1 MIRAA
6 LFLASSFVIGFS
18 SSQVVAETIDAE
30 YSRFYSHVKKLD
42 NEDTQALQFAFGF
55 VRVGEGRLCGVN
67 AASIVTDKKTMELE
81 VSDEGRF
88 TVPTERALKL
98 ANALVRIDLVERAN
112 VCDMSV
118 QLETKPE
125 YLKQYYKKEEL
136 TFLYEQYEA
145 FFNEMGSFL
154 SFMMPSVKGLMIQF
168 DDKNLDFITPQGVAS
183 RITSHFDEDYR
194 RKDKEEDSNHFPMV
208 SRKFE
213 NLIDHNI
220 ESP

>member
-6 LFLASSFVIGFS
+6 LFFASSLFIGVGS
-18 SSQVVAETIDAE
+18 SSVAAETIDVE

-55 VRVGEGRLCGVN
+55 VRVGEGRLCEVN
-67 AASIVTDKKTMELE
+67 GASIVTDKKTMPLE
-81 VSDEGRF
+81 VSGEGRF
-88 TVPTERALKL
+88 TVPTEKALKL
-98 ANALVRIDLVERAN
+98 ANALVRIDLNERAN

-125 YLKQYYKKEEL
+125 YLRQYYTKDDL
-136 TFLYEQYEA
+136 TFLYGQYEA

-168 DDKNLDFITPQGVAS
+168 DDKNLDFITPQGVQINNGVLHLEQDWINDAKDLTLPRAPLRVTAMAS
-183 RITSHFDEDYR
+183 S
-194 RKDKEEDSNHFPMV
+194 
-208 SRKFE
+208 
-213 NLIDHNI
+213 
-220 ESP
+220 

>member
-18 SSQVVAETIDAE
+18 STQVVAETIDVE

-168 DDKNLDFITPQGVAS
+168 DDKNLDFITPQGVQINNGVLQIEQDWIDDAKGLTLPHAPL
-183 RITSHFDEDYR
+183 RITAMAS
-194 RKDKEEDSNHFPMV
+194 S
-208 SRKFE
+208 
-213 NLIDHNI
+213 
-220 ESP
+220 

>member
-6 LFLASSFVIGFS
+6 LFFASSLFIGVGS
-18 SSQVVAETIDAE
+18 SSVAAETIDVE

-55 VRVGEGRLCGVN
+55 VRVGEGRLCEVN
-67 AASIVTDKKTMELE
+67 GASIVTDKKTMPLE
-81 VSDEGRF
+81 VSGEGRF
-88 TVPTERALKL
+88 TVPTEKALKL
-98 ANALVRIDLVERAN
+98 ANALVRIDLNERAN

-125 YLKQYYKKEEL
+125 YLKQYYTKDDL
-136 TFLYEQYEA
+136 TFLYGQYEA

-168 DDKNLDFITPQGVAS
+168 DDKNLDFITPQGVQINNGVLHLEQDWINDAKGLTLPRAPLRVTAMAS
-183 RITSHFDEDYR
+183 S
-194 RKDKEEDSNHFPMV
+194 
-208 SRKFE
+208 
-213 NLIDHNI
+213 
-220 ESP
+220 

>member
-1 MIRAA
+1 MIRVA
-6 LFLASSFVIGFS
+6 LVLLLGLMTVDSK
-18 SSQVVAETIDAE
+18 AETIDVE

-55 VRVGEGRLCGVN
+55 LRVGEGRLCGVSS
-67 AASIVTDKKTMELE
+67 AEIVTDKKTMSLD

-98 ANALVRIDLVERAN
+98 ADALVRISLDEAAN

-125 YLKQYYKKEEL
+125 YLKTRYTQEEL
-136 TFLYEQYEA
+136 EFIYSQYEA

-154 SFMMPSVKGLMIQF
+154 SFMMPTVKGLMIQF
-168 DDKNLDFITPQGVAS
+168 KDENLDHTTPQGLTINNGVLHLEQEWISEARGLS
-183 RITSHFDEDYR
+183 LPQAPLRITAMAS
-194 RKDKEEDSNHFPMV
+194 S
-208 SRKFE
+208 
-213 NLIDHNI
+213 
-220 ESP
+220 

>member
-1 MIRAA
+1 MIRVA
-6 LFLASSFVIGFS
+6 LVLLLGLMTVDSK
-18 SSQVVAETIDAE
+18 AETIDVE

-55 VRVGEGRLCGVN
+55 LRVGEGRLCGVSS
-67 AASIVTDKKTMELE
+67 AEIVTDKKTMSLD

-98 ANALVRIDLVERAN
+98 ADALVRISLDEVAN

-125 YLKQYYKKEEL
+125 YLKTRYTQEEL
-136 TFLYEQYEA
+136 EFIYSQYEA

-154 SFMMPSVKGLMIQF
+154 SFMMPTVKGLMIQF
-168 DDKNLDFITPQGVAS
+168 KDENLDHTTPQGVNINNGVLHLEQEWISEARGLS
-183 RITSHFDEDYR
+183 LPQAPLRITAMAS
-194 RKDKEEDSNHFPMV
+194 S
-208 SRKFE
+208 
-213 NLIDHNI
+213 
-220 ESP
+220 

>member
-6 LFLASSFVIGFS
+6 LFFATSLFVGVGS
-18 SSQVVAETIDAE
+18 SSVAAETIDVE

-55 VRVGEGRLCGVN
+55 VRVGGGRLCEVN
-67 AASIVTDKKTMELE
+67 GASIVTDKKTMPLE
-81 VSDEGRF
+81 VSGEGRF
-88 TVPTERALKL
+88 TVPTEKALKL
-98 ANALVRIDLVERAN
+98 ANALVRIDLNERAN

-125 YLKQYYKKEEL
+125 YLKQYYTKDDL
-136 TFLYEQYEA
+136 TFLYGQYEA

-168 DDKNLDFITPQGVAS
+168 DDKNLDFITPQGVQINNGVLHLEQDWIDDSKGLTLPQEPLRVTAMAS
-183 RITSHFDEDYR
+183 S
-194 RKDKEEDSNHFPMV
+194 
-208 SRKFE
+208 
-213 NLIDHNI
+213 
-220 ESP
+220 

>member
-6 LFLASSFVIGFS
+6 LFLASSLFVGFGS
-18 SSQVVAETIDAE
+18 TSVAAETIDVE

-55 VRVGEGRLCGVN
+55 IRVGEGRLCEVN
-67 AASIVTDKKTMELE
+67 GASIVTDKKTMPLD
-81 VSDEGRF
+81 VTDEGRF
-88 TVPTERALKL
+88 TVPTEKALKL
-98 ANALVRIDLVERAN
+98 ANALVRIDLNERAN

-168 DDKNLDFITPQGVAS
+168 EDKNLDFVTPQGVQINNGVLQLEQEWINEAKGLTLPKAPLRVTAMAS
-183 RITSHFDEDYR
+183 S
-194 RKDKEEDSNHFPMV
+194 
-208 SRKFE
+208 
-213 NLIDHNI
+213 
-220 ESP
+220 

>member
-18 SSQVVAETIDAE
+18 STQVVAETIDVE

-98 ANALVRIDLVERAN
+98 ANALVKIDLVERAN

-168 DDKNLDFITPQGVAS
+168 DDKNLDFVTPQGVQINNGVLQIEQDWIDDAKGLTLPHAPL
-183 RITSHFDEDYR
+183 RITAMAS
-194 RKDKEEDSNHFPMV
+194 S
-208 SRKFE
+208 
-213 NLIDHNI
+213 
-220 ESP
+220 

>member
-6 LFLASSFVIGFS
+6 LFFASSLFIGVGS
-18 SSQVVAETIDAE
+18 SSVAAETIDVE

-55 VRVGEGRLCGVN
+55 VRVGEGRLCEVN
-67 AASIVTDKKTMELE
+67 GASIVTDKKTMPLE
-81 VSDEGRF
+81 VSGEGRF
-88 TVPTERALKL
+88 TVPTEKALKL
-98 ANALVRIDLVERAN
+98 ANALVRIDLNERAN

-125 YLKQYYKKEEL
+125 YLKQYYTKDDL
-136 TFLYEQYEA
+136 TFLYGQYEA

-168 DDKNLDFITPQGVAS
+168 DDKNLDFITPQGVQINNGVLHLEQDWINDAKDLTLPHAPLRVTAMAS
-183 RITSHFDEDYR
+183 S
-194 RKDKEEDSNHFPMV
+194 
-208 SRKFE
+208 
-213 NLIDHNI
+213 
-220 ESP
+220 

>member
-6 LFLASSFVIGFS
+6 LFLASSLFVGVGS
-18 SSQVVAETIDAE
+18 TSVAAETIDVE

-55 VRVGEGRLCGVN
+55 IRVGEGRLCEINGT
-67 AASIVTDKKTMELE
+67 SIVTDKKTMPLD
-81 VSDEGRF
+81 VTDEGRF
-88 TVPTERALKL
+88 TVPGEKALKL
-98 ANALVRIDLVERAN
+98 ANALVRIDLNERAN

-125 YLKQYYKKEEL
+125 YLRQYYKKEDL

-168 DDKNLDFITPQGVAS
+168 EDKNLDFVTPQGVQINNGVLHLEKEWIEDAKGLTLPHAPLRVTAMAS
-183 RITSHFDEDYR
+183 S
-194 RKDKEEDSNHFPMV
+194 
-208 SRKFE
+208 
-213 NLIDHNI
+213 
-220 ESP
+220 

>member
-6 LFLASSFVIGFS
+6 LFFASSLFVGVAS
-18 SSQVVAETIDAE
+18 TNVAAETIDVE

-55 VRVGEGRLCGVN
+55 VRVGEGRLCEVN
-67 AASIVTDKKTMELE
+67 GASIVTDKKTMPLTISE
-81 VSDEGRF
+81 EGRF
-88 TVPTERALKL
+88 TVPTEKALKL
-98 ANALVRIDLVERAN
+98 ANALVRIDLNERAN

-125 YLKQYYKKEEL
+125 YLKQHYTKEDL
-136 TFLYEQYEA
+136 TFLYAQYEA

-168 DDKNLDFITPQGVAS
+168 NDKNLDFITPQGVQINSGVLHLAQAWINDAKGLTLPHAPLRVTAMAS
-183 RITSHFDEDYR
+183 S
-194 RKDKEEDSNHFPMV
+194 
-208 SRKFE
+208 
-213 NLIDHNI
+213 
-220 ESP
+220 

>member
-18 SSQVVAETIDAE
+18 STQVVAETIDVE

-168 DDKNLDFITPQGVAS
+168 DDKNLDFMTPQGVQINNGVLQIEQDWIDDAKGLTLPHAPL
-183 RITSHFDEDYR
+183 RITAMAS
-194 RKDKEEDSNHFPMV
+194 S
-208 SRKFE
+208 
-213 NLIDHNI
+213 
-220 ESP
+220 

>member
-6 LFLASSFVIGFS
+6 LFFASSLFIGVGS
-18 SSQVVAETIDAE
+18 SSVAAETIDVE

-55 VRVGEGRLCGVN
+55 VRVGEGRLCEVN
-67 AASIVTDKKTMELE
+67 GASIVTDKKTMPLE
-81 VSDEGRF
+81 VSGEGRF
-88 TVPTERALKL
+88 TVPTEKALKL
-98 ANALVRIDLVERAN
+98 ANALVRIDLNERAN

-125 YLKQYYKKEEL
+125 YLKQYYTKDDL
-136 TFLYEQYEA
+136 TFLYGQYEA

-168 DDKNLDFITPQGVAS
+168 DDKNLDFITPQGVQ
-183 RITSHFDEDYR
+183 INNGVLHLEQD
-194 RKDKEEDSNHFPMV
+194 
-208 SRKFE
+208 
-213 NLIDHNI
+213 
-220 ESP
+220 